1 MSCVFVCSEFGGLET
16 NLELARKYCKYAID
30 QGRNPLAP
38 HLLFPQLL
46 DDGSE
51 AERALGIR
59 LGIEWMKRCDEMWVF
74 VVGGNLSK
82 GMLLEIWV
90 ANSLSVPIK
99 WFSYQV
105 DSFSSEGVIVPMP
118 KSVKRFQKEE
128 MTFPYPLNKASS
140 DALGLL
146 AEQLKAGVKYEA
158 LQGNLDSIIG
168 PLDSFEVDKEADLV
182 WETEYRESK

>member
-1 MSCVFVCSEFGGLET
+1 MSRTFVCSEFGGLES
-16 NLELARKYCKYAID
+16 NLELARKYCKYAME

-51 AERALGIR
+51 DERALGIR
-59 LGIEWMKRCDEMWVF
+59 LGIEWMKQCKEMWVF
-74 VVGGNLSK
+74 VVEGNLSK

-90 ANSLSVPIK
+90 AKSLNIPIK
-99 WFSYQV
+99 WFSYQK
-105 DSFSSEGVIVPMP
+105 DILSEGVIVPMP

-168 PLDSFEVDKEADLV
+168 PLDSFEADEEADLV